1 MGPGARFAPAD
12 ARVSRRP
19 LTAVVAAYRR
29 HRFAWLFASL
39 LLTLGAGPTL
49 EAVYSR
55 QNPLAL
61 LLGLNLLAA
70 IASVAHEAD
79 MRIPLLLGVVFVVA
93 RTLRAALALPGLLQ
107 VSDALWL
114 VAVMLAMVAT
124 ARHALSRGVVDVERI
139 LAALDAYL
147 LAGLL
152 FGVAYWM
159 LDGWWPGSFG
169 GSTAGNLDLFSGIYF
184 SFVTLATLGYGDV
197 IPASEP
203 ARGLAIVEGVSG
215 QMYLV
220 VLVAR
225 LVSLHSQQQDR

>member
-1 MGPGARFAPAD
+1 MHQPAKQRIQTLAPAD
-12 ARVSRRP
+12 GRVSRRP

-114 VAVMLAMVAT
+114 VAVWGIRDRLRTRPPDPLPLRPIDGAPP
-124 ARHALSRGVVDVERI
+124 
-139 LAALDAYL
+139 
-147 LAGLL
+147 AGSPEN
-152 FGVAYWM
+152 G
-159 LDGWWPGSFG
+159 
-169 GSTAGNLDLFSGIYF
+169 AG
-184 SFVTLATLGYGDV
+184 TT
-197 IPASEP
+197 
-203 ARGLAIVEGVSG
+203 
-215 QMYLV
+215 
-220 VLVAR
+220 
-225 LVSLHSQQQDR
+225 